1 MRSSVLEEKKACS
14 DSVDSYQG
22 IPLGGG
28 KVIE

>member
-1 MRSSVLEEKKACS
+1 MRNSVLEEKKACS

-28 KVIE
+28 KMIE